1 MMRRSSVSGLLLW
14 LSTWRAYDVA
24 NSLAAAFVGASL
36 YARQHEELSLEPFVD
51 VINATKPTIQWAMA
65 DAWSADPGELAAAG
79 FEFWLFVFGM
89 GSSPVAWLVTYGFQ
103 SITPAN
109 WVEVLSWVVTAF
121 GSLFTG
127 LSVMACAT
135 FAGTYWVHGLL
146 MLPLDLYA
154 TPDALKQL
162 MVSKV
167 QPDKRV
173 SPDKLPRAVLNMMVN
188 LVFVAFPIV
197 TATVYGSIHTD
208 RFLRVDETL
217 PSHRERCMCLAS
229 VIIGNEILFFYSH
242 WALHS
247 KVIFARIH
255 KKHHEFTAPIALVAI
270 YCHPVEFLLA
280 DIVPLGAGLIVAHA
294 HVSFA
299 LMWIITAVIG
309 TQVHHSGFRLPWHFG
324 PDEQPDFHDFHHQ
337 KSTCNYGH
345 LGILDAVH
353 GTSRVWLD
361 HRAKLATTKHKV
373 Q

>member
-1 MMRRSSVSGLLLW
+1 MTGLLLW

-24 NSLAAAFVGASL
+24 STLAAAFAGASL
-36 YARQHEELSLEPFVD
+36 YARQQEELSLGPYVD
-51 VINATKPTIQWAMA
+51 ATNATVKLTIQQAVA
-65 DAWSADPGELAAAG
+65 DAWSADPGEMAAAT

-103 SITPAN
+103 SITPAA
-109 WVEVLSWVVTAF
+109 WVEALPWVVISF
-121 GSLFTG
+121 GSLFKG
-127 LSVMACAT
+127 LSVIACAT
-135 FAGTYWVHGLL
+135 FAATYWLHGLL

-167 QPDKRV
+167 QPERRV
-173 SPDKLPRAVLNMMVN
+173 NPNELPRAMLSMMGN
-188 LVFVAFPIV
+188 LVFVAFPVV
-197 TATVYGSIHTD
+197 TAVVYLSIHTD

-217 PSHRERCMCLAS
+217 PSHKERCLCLAS
-229 VIIGNEILFFYSH
+229 VILGNETLFFYSH
-242 WALHS
+242 WAMHS
-247 KVIFARIH
+247 KVLFARIH

-309 TQVHHSGFRLPWHFG
+309 TQVHHSGFRLPWHLG

-353 GTSRVWLD
+353 GTSRVWLK
-361 HRAKLATTKHKV
+361 HRAKLAADKRKV